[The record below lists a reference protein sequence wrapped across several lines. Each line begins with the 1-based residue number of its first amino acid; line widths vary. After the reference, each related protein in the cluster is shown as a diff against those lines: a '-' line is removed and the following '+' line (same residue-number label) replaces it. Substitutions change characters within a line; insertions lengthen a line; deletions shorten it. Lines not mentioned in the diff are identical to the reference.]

1 VSGLQIAAT
10 VAGVGA
16 RSNDW
21 REGVM
26 HHKFIVADVVSTA
39 RGLDLDATVL

>member
-1 VSGLQIAAT
+1 MLRAAKT
-10 VAGVGA
+10 PLAIIG
-16 RSNDW
+16 SNDW

-39 RGLDLDATVL
+39 RGLDLDAAVL